1 MKVIDT
7 ERSWIDRSNVYP
19 KNVPFEASPRLAKLL
34 AKQSDTFF
42 EVADAPAPTE
52 PTEAPD
58 LVDPSSGDEDAQVEE
73 PKNEDA
79 VADADAETEESHDDA
94 EEEDAPPSTE
104 EALTARY
111 TGRGGWYELSD
122 GRKVRRKDIP
132 EGVVIQ

>member
-7 ERSWIDRSNVYP
+7 ERSWIDGSNVYP
-19 KNVPFEASPRLAKLL
+19 KNVPFEADARLAKLL

-73 PKNEDA
+73 PKEEPK
-79 VADADAETEESHDDA
+79 ADAETEESHDDDEA
-94 EEEDAPPSTE
+94 EAPPE
-104 EALTARY
+104 HNLTARY